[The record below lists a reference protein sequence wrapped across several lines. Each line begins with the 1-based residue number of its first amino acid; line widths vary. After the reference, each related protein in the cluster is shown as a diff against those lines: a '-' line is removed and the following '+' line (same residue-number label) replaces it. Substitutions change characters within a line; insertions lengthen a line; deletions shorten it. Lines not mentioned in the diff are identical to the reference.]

1 MKSIFHIRLR
11 QRHYELLGMIR
22 VHLFRF
28 ITSMFCSL
36 LVSGCTAAMAWLVQP
51 VVDEMFTNKDLAMIK
66 MLPVAIIAIFL
77 LRGIGVFGQEYLMS
91 YVGQDIIRQLRNRLY
106 GKIQDLPVSFF
117 QAEKTGVLMS
127 RITNDVNL
135 IRSMVS
141 DTVKASIRDVFSV
154 IALTGVIFYRDW
166 QLALIAMVVLPL
178 TVLPIAKFGRRV
190 RKVSTRNQETMAELN
205 AFLHE
210 TISGNKIV
218 KAFGMEAYEKKR
230 FGETVMRILQLE
242 LKTAKAKALSPAVME
257 VIAGLGSALVFW
269 YGGMRVY
276 NGTSTLGNLLSF
288 LAAVLLVYEPIKKLT
303 KTNNIIQEGL
313 AAADRV
319 FDIVETETTIQ
330 ERENPI
336 LLSRAPHRVVFE
348 NVFFRYDAV
357 DVLKNINLDVKSGE
371 ILALVGMSGGGKT
384 SLVNLIPRFF
394 DVTRGVIRIDGHDIR
409 DVSIKSLRQQ
419 IAVVSQEPILFND
432 TVRNNIAY
440 GNPAAA
446 TEEIH
451 EAARAA
457 YAYDFIQQFPKK
469 FDTTIGELGGR
480 LSGGEKQRLCI
491 ARAFLKDAPI
501 LILDEATSSLDTESE
516 MWVQKALANLIKG
529 RTTFVIA
536 HRLSTIANAHRILV
550 LVGGR
555 IVEQGAH
562 NELMALDGEYCKL
575 HRMQFTN
582 DDGTPAKQAAEDS
595 IEG

>member
-1 MKSIFHIRLR
+1 
-11 QRHYELLGMIR
+11 
-22 VHLFRF
+22 
-28 ITSMFCSL
+28 
-36 LVSGCTAAMAWLVQP
+36 MAWLVGP
-51 VVDEMFTNKDLAMIK
+51 VVDEMFTKKNLVMIK

-106 GKIQDLPVSFF
+106 GRIQDLPISFF

-135 IRSMVS
+135 IRNMVS
-141 DTVKASIRDVFSV
+141 DTVKASIRDVFSI

-166 QLALIAMVVLPL
+166 QLALIAMLVLPL

-218 KAFGMEAYEKKR
+218 KAFGMETYEKKR
-230 FGETVMRILQLE
+230 FGEMVMRILRLE

-257 VIAGLGSALVFW
+257 VIAGLGSASVFW

-276 NGTSTLGNLLSF
+276 NGTSSLGNLLSF
-288 LAAVLLVYEPIKKLT
+288 LTAVLLLYEPIKKLT
-303 KTNNIIQEGL
+303 KANNIIQEGM

-319 FDIVETETTIQ
+319 FDIVETEATIQ
-330 ERENPI
+330 EKENPI
-336 LLSRAPHRVVFE
+336 TISRTPHRVEFE
-348 NVFFRYDAV
+348 NVFFRYDTV
-357 DVLKNINLDVKSGE
+357 DVLKDININAAPGE
-371 ILALVGMSGGGKT
+371 IIALVGTSGGGKT

-394 DVTRGVIRIDGHDIR
+394 DVSRGAVRIDGHDIR
-409 DVSIKSLRQQ
+409 SVSLKSLRDQ
-419 IAVVSQEPILFND
+419 IAIVSQEPILFND
-432 TVRNNIAY
+432 SVRNNIAY
-440 GNPAAA
+440 GKLSA
-446 TEEIH
+446 TEEEIH
-451 EAARAA
+451 QAARAA
-457 YAYDFIQQFPKK
+457 YAYDYIQQFPKG

-491 ARAFLKDAPI
+491 ARAFLKNAPI
-501 LILDEATSSLDTESE
+501 LILDEATSALDTESE
-516 MWVQKALANLIKG
+516 MWVQKALGNLIKG

-550 LVGGR
+550 IVGGR
-555 IVEQGAH
+555 IIEQGTHEA
-562 NELMALDGEYCKL
+562 LMARNGEYCKL
-575 HRMQFTN
+575 HQMQFVN
-582 DDGTPAKQAAEDS
+582 GSGTLPESTVLGVLEYNGPEPAA
-595 IEG
+595 IV